1 MNDRSIIHL
10 GALLIALDTTMVNLI
25 SSMKRHTT
33 PSTPCDAARF
43 TRNRV
48 QACRERLDS
57 PQTEAARQRWSCL
70 PCQLGVELQLDK
82 TPVNA

>member
-1 MNDRSIIHL
+1 MAGYGGGWRDEAYLTHRLVEEMNDRPTTRL

-43 TRNRV
+43 TRN
-48 QACRERLDS
+48 
-57 PQTEAARQRWSCL
+57 
-70 PCQLGVELQLDK
+70 
-82 TPVNA
+82 